1 MKIKNQQ
8 DFYSS
13 LMFILVGLGFSI
25 VSATHKMGTASRMG
39 PGYFPFW
46 LGVILVIIG
55 VVVLLGSISRKAR
68 HNPVERWDV
77 KSILWILGS
86 VVLFGLLLNLL
97 GLVIALMVLVFVS
110 SKASHE
116 FNWWGTGVNAIL
128 LVAISMA
135 LFVYGLNLQI
145 KIWPRFIGG

>member
-1 MKIKNQQ
+1 VKIKNQQ

-25 VSATHKMGTASRMG
+25 VSATYKMGTASRMG

-46 LGVILVIIG
+46 LGVILTVIG
-55 VVVLLGSISRKAR
+55 VVVLRGSISRKAR
-68 HNPVERWDV
+68 QNDVERWDV
-77 KSILWILGS
+77 KSISWILGS
-86 VVLFGLLLNLL
+86 VVLFGLLLNVL
-97 GLVIALMVLVFVS
+97 GLVIALTVLVFVS

-128 LVAISMA
+128 LVALSMT
-135 LFVYGLNLQI
+135 LFVYGLNLQV
-145 KIWPRFIGG
+145 KIWPGFMGG